1 VNRKR
6 NQDLEYLRRD
16 FWLGVVVTLLSI
28 LGAIAL
34 VVLVLDPQSAR
45 AQGIDRIFADGF
57 EEFEAGAELCDSPLV
72 MPAGWATETKTW
84 VAAFSNPS
92 GTPQATYPNSV
103 GFPVPV
109 PGYKQYHRSGFHT
122 YYLKGQIVAIGFVA
136 EAGRTVDITWDTAQ
150 SGPNYTMP
158 RPADMMHVG
167 VSPCPWDLRP
177 TALCSV
183 TAGAGSLF
191 HSTKPDAIGS
201 FCPLIAG
208 ATYYLNVAMAD
219 PNDGLTPGEHTCS
232 VTAINSAN
240 GCDVQ
245 MRHTGTFGVL
255 MHQQSKEP

>member
-1 VNRKR
+1 VNRW
-6 NQDLEYLRRD
+6 QDRLITLLAALL
-16 FWLGVVVTLLSI
+16 FLLALVTVVTTPREAR
-28 LGAIAL
+28 GATL
-34 VVLVLDPQSAR
+34 E
-45 AQGIDRIFADGF
+45 RIFADGF
-57 EEFEAGAELCDSPLV
+57 EEGEPGGPVDPCLDPLV
-72 MPAGWATETKTW
+72 MPAGWLLKQKTW

-109 PGYKQYHRSGFHT
+109 PGYEQWHRSGNHK

-136 EAGRTVDITWDTAQ
+136 EAGTTVDITWDGAQ

-158 RPADMMHVG
+158 RPARMMHFTLSV
-167 VSPCPWDLRP
+167 CPWDVRP
-177 TALCSV
+177 TVLCSL

-191 HSTKPDAIGS
+191 HSTRTDITGS

-208 ATYYLNVAMAD
+208 NTYYLNAVMAD

-232 VTAINSAN
+232 DTAPNSAN

-255 MHQQSKEP
+255 KHQRLGGWKD